1 MSQLLQF
8 KSENLQAMSSK
19 ASKHNLTA
27 ISLFSGCGGI
37 DFAARDLGID
47 VRFANDVIPETEI
60 TFQNYFPE
68 VDFHLQDI
76 RQLDKFPK
84 VDIVTGGYPCQ
95 SFSMG
100 GKRNPANDPRTF
112 LFKEF
117 ARVVDS
123 VKPKYFVA
131 ENVSGLKSVQDG
143 QWLKL
148 QLDTFNSIGG
158 HGYNI
163 AMTVLNARDYG
174 VPQRRKRV
182 LIVGV
187 RKDLGLFY
195 HFPKPTHG
203 DPLKEKSLLPYT
215 SHGEAIKHLPLDAPG
230 EFYERPHDPEGN
242 FSWYYMSR
250 NRKANWFGPA
260 FTVVANFR
268 HITLHPASP
277 TMKLV
282 WSNLADG
289 FKQKWDFS
297 DEYEHLQIDSSLP
310 KLEQPRRLSWREAAL
325 IQTFPDNFEPAGKLE
340 KKFEQIGNA
349 VPPGL
354 MKAVLKPIVDGSG
367 LHPFPGEHEQLHG
380 KFEQLKIFKD

>member
-1 MSQLLQF
+1 M
-8 KSENLQAMSSK
+8 K
-19 ASKHNLTA
+19 A

-37 DFAARDLGID
+37 DFALRKTD
-47 VRFANDVIPETEI
+47 VDVLFANDVIPETKL
-60 TFQNYFPE
+60 TFSSYFPE

-76 RQLDKFPK
+76 RKLTKFPS
-84 VDIVTGGYPCQ
+84 VDLITGGYPCQ

-100 GKRNPANDPRTF
+100 GNRNPINDPRTF
-112 LFKEF
+112 LFQEF

-123 VKPKYFVA
+123 VKPKFFIA

-143 QWLKL
+143 KWLKL

-158 HGYNI
+158 FGYNV
-163 AMTVLNARDYG
+163 ATKVLNARDYG

-195 HFPKPTHG
+195 HFPAPTHG
-203 DPLKEKSLLPYT
+203 DTNANPHLLPYT
-215 SHGEAIKHLPLDAPG
+215 SHGEAIKHLPLDASG
-230 EFYERPHDPEGN
+230 EFYERPHDPDGH

-250 NRKANWFGPA
+250 NRKANWFEPS

-277 TMKLV
+277 TMRLV

-289 FKQKWDFS
+289 FKQKWEFTS
-297 DEYEHLQIDSSLP
+297 EFEHTKIDPTLP
-310 KLEQPRRLSWREAAL
+310 VLETPRRLSWREAAA
-325 IQTFPDNFEPAGKLE
+325 IQTFPKDFEPAGKLE

-349 VPPGL
+349 VPPML
-354 MKAVLKPIVDGSG
+354 VEAVVKPLVDGSG
-367 LHPFPGEHEQLHG
+367 LNTFPSIDEQLYE
-380 KFEQLKIFKD
+380 KFEQMSIF